1 MPGHSPARRALLRS
15 SLLLVP
21 GVQEALAQAAQ
32 HSHTAV
38 PTASPK
44 LAYLTPADAAELDSL
59 AAEIIPTD
67 DAPGAREAGVI
78 FFIDRALSTFDKDKR
93 DLYNTGLADIQTRRR
108 ALYPASKSLASLTA
122 GQRIALLQTVEKS
135 EFFEA
140 LRVHTI
146 TGFFADP
153 AWGGNRNKAG
163 WHLIGFED
171 RWLWRP
177 PFGYYDDPANIPEES
192 PK

>member
-1 MPGHSPARRALLRS
+1 ARRALLRS

-32 HSHTAV
+32 HSHPVA
-38 PTASPK
+38 PTTPPK
-44 LAYLTPADAAELDSL
+44 LAYLSPADAAELESL

-78 FFIDRALSTFDKDKR
+78 FFIDRALSSFDKDKR
-93 DLYNTGLADIQTRRR
+93 DLYRTGLADAQARRR
-108 ALYPASKSLASLTA
+108 TLYPASKSLASLTA
-122 GQRIALLQTVEKS
+122 GQRIVLLQAIEKT

-171 RWLWRP
+171 HWTWRP
-177 PFGYYDDPANIPEES
+177 PFGYYDDPANIPTE
-192 PK
+192 PAK